1 MTATLTMPP
10 TQATTD
16 LRSTVSSLI
25 TCRATAQRPV
35 HWRLE
40 DDWLLL
46 SRPLNRVVPRTRRL
60 ELSRRNASLDGL
72 VKFTC
77 LPGRRVE
84 VRAEIPLDAELDLE
98 QQVDAAVCGFDR
110 ASAALRGAVPGP
122 APKSQPAAE
131 PAGPGGDLTAL
142 CAEIG
147 VTFTTRDDG
156 ALSVELAGAGG
167 VNGHARLEQPS
178 LAAGGFLAGLDLG
191 ECDGLGPESR
201 EALGV
206 LLLSASATVRLAR
219 AVVRPGA
226 DGEMAGV
233 EVFWPTAAHAQAL
246 EHAFGA
252 LATAGR
258 YFGREVNAIC
268 DRSVA
273 RAYLDPLT
281 RTL

>member
-1 MTATLTMPP
+1 MTITLTMPP

-16 LRSTVSSLI
+16 LRGTVSSLI
-25 TCRATAQRPV
+25 TCRATARRPV

-46 SRPLNRVVPRTRRL
+46 SRPLNRVVPRTRGL
-60 ELSRRNASLDGL
+60 ELSRRHASLDGL

-77 LPGRRVE
+77 RPGRRVE
-84 VRAEIPLDAELDLE
+84 LRAEIPLDAELDLE
-98 QQVDAAVCGFDR
+98 QQIDAAVCGFDR
-110 ASAALRGAVPGP
+110 AGAALRRAVPGP
-122 APKSQPAAE
+122 APKSQPDAE
-131 PAGPGGDLTAL
+131 PAGPGVDLAAL

-156 ALSVELAGAGG
+156 ALSVEVPAASG
-167 VNGHARLEQPS
+167 VCGHARLAPAS
-178 LAAGGFLAGLDLG
+178 RAGGGFRAGLELG
-191 ECDGLGPESR
+191 ECNGLGPESQ

-226 DGEMAGV
+226 DGEMVGV
-233 EVFWPTAAHAQAL
+233 EVYWPTATHARAL
-246 EHAFGA
+246 EHALGS
-252 LATAGR
+252 LARAER

-273 RAYLDPLT
+273 RAYLEPLAEA
-281 RTL
+281 L